1 MVTIAAANRSAAL
14 EVRET
19 SDRGLLRAFL
29 DRDRLYAAYAICD
42 LDEREFGKTRW
53 GIALV
58 DGDPIAVALEYSGP
72 TPQPLFVMGRPDGIA
87 AILRSV
93 IRPRVA
99 YCAALPETLP
109 AVGSLYRVEPGPPMV
124 RMVVDRASFRP
135 YRADVQRLTAM
146 DSGHLN
152 RLYQVGFA
160 SWLPA
165 ASIANGVYYGIRV
178 GGKLVAA
185 AGTHVISP
193 SARLGV
199 VGNVLTH
206 ADHRGRGYATAVT
219 GAVTEELL
227 RGCDH
232 VVLNVRSDNPPALA
246 AYRRLGYTEH
256 VRFEER
262 LIHRIGPPW
271 AGIVNP
277 IRRILPPRKET
288 RSR

>member
-1 MVTIAAANRSAAL
+1 MVTVAATARSVVI

-19 SDRGLLRAFL
+19 SDRTLLRAFL
-29 DRDRLYAAYAICD
+29 DRDRLFAAYAICD

-58 DGDPIAVALEYSGP
+58 GDEPVAVALEYSGP
-72 TPQPLFVMGRPDGIA
+72 TPQPLFVMGRPDGIS
-87 AILRSV
+87 AILRAV

-99 YCAALPETLP
+99 YCAALPESLP
-109 AVGSLYRVEPGPPMV
+109 AVGALYRIEPGPPMV
-124 RMVVDRASFRP
+124 RMAVDRAHFRP
-135 YRADVQRLTAM
+135 YRADVQRLTPL

-193 SARLGV
+193 SARMGV

-206 ADHRGRGYATAVT
+206 VDHRGRGYATAVT
-219 GAVTEELL
+219 SAVTEELL

-246 AYRRLGYTEH
+246 AYRRLGYVEH

-262 LIHRIGPPW
+262 LIHRLGPPW

-277 IRRILPPRKET
+277 IRRILPPRKE
-288 RSR
+288 RPAR

>member
-1 MVTIAAANRSAAL
+1 MATAAATGRQAGL

-19 SDRGLLRAFL
+19 ADRGLLRAFL
-29 DRDRLYAAYAICD
+29 ERDRLFAAYAICD

-53 GIALV
+53 GIALS
-58 DGDPIAVALEYSGP
+58 GGEPIAVALEYTGP
-72 TPQPLFVMGRPDGIA
+72 TPQPLFVLGRTEGIM
-87 AILRSV
+87 AILRGV
-93 IRPRVA
+93 IRPRIA
-99 YCAALPETLP
+99 YCAVLPESLP
-109 AVGSLYRVEPGPPMV
+109 AISPLYRVEPGPAMV
-124 RMVVDRASFRP
+124 RMVVDSQRFRP
-135 YRADVQRLTAM
+135 FPGDVERLTAL
-146 DSGHLN
+146 DSGSLN

-165 ASIANGVYYGIRV
+165 AAVANGVYYGIRV

-219 GAVTEELL
+219 GAVTAELL
-227 RGCDH
+227 RGCDQ

-246 AYRRLGYTEH
+246 AYRRLGFIEH

-271 AGIVNP
+271 AGIVAP
-277 IRRILPPRKET
+277 IRRILPHRKET
-288 RSR
+288 SPQ

>member
-1 MVTIAAANRSAAL
+1 MVTIAAAGRSAAID
-14 EVRET
+14 VHET
-19 SDRGLLRAFL
+19 TDRDLLRAFL
-29 DRDRLYAAYAICD
+29 ERDRLYAAYAICD
-42 LDEREFGKTRW
+42 LDEREFAKTRW

-58 DGDPIAVALEYSGP
+58 DGEPAAVALEYSGP
-72 TPQPLFVMGRPDGIA
+72 TPQPLFVMGQSDAIT

-99 YCAALPETLP
+99 YCAALPESLP
-109 AVGSLYRVEPGPPMV
+109 AVSALYRVDHGPPMV
-124 RMVVDRASFRP
+124 RMVVDWARFVP
-135 YRADVQRLTAM
+135 FRADVQRLTPA

-165 ASIANGVYYGIRV
+165 SSIANGVYYGIRV
-178 GGKLVAA
+178 GGKLIAA
-185 AGTHVISP
+185 AGTHVVSP
-193 SARLGV
+193 TARLGV

-206 ADHRGRGYATAVT
+206 ADYRGRGYATAVT
-219 GAVTEELL
+219 SAVTEELL
-227 RGCDH
+227 LTCEQ

-256 VRFEER
+256 IRFEER

-271 AGIVNP
+271 SGLVNP
-277 IRRILPPRKET
+277 IRRILPARK
-288 RSR
+288 RPLR

>member
-1 MVTIAAANRSAAL
+1 
-14 EVRET
+14 
-19 SDRGLLRAFL
+19 
-29 DRDRLYAAYAICD
+29 
-42 LDEREFGKTRW
+42 
-53 GIALV
+53 
-58 DGDPIAVALEYSGP
+58 
-72 TPQPLFVMGRPDGIA
+72 MGRSDGIA

-99 YCAALPETLP
+99 YCAALAESLP
-109 AVGSLYRVEPGPPMV
+109 AVGSMYRIEPGPPMV
-124 RMVVDRASFRP
+124 RMVVDKARFRP
-135 YRADVQRLTAM
+135 YTADVQRLTPM
-146 DSGHLN
+146 DSSQLN

-165 ASIANGVYYGIRV
+165 ASVASGVYYGIRV

-206 ADHRGRGYATAVT
+206 VDHRGRGYATAVT
-219 GAVTEELL
+219 SAVTEELL
-227 RGCDH
+227 RACDD

-246 AYRRLGYTEH
+246 AYRRLGYVEH

-277 IRRILPPRKET
+277 IRRMLPPRKESSA
-288 RSR
+288 R